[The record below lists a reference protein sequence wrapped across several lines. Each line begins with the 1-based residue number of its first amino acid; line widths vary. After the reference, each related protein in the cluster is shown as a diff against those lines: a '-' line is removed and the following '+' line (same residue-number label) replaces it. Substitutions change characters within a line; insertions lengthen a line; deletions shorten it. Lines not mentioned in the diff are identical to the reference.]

1 MPEQLIRMP
10 CRFDDTSQAD
20 SFERRPVELTPS
32 APLHLLERITAGCL
46 AAVIAGA
53 IVWLFL
59 LQVSSTGTF
68 LEYVFKFVPAMT
80 DGGPAS
86 IFDGNAIGDPRPRLL
101 TTFFT
106 YVNIALRRVL
116 LLHGPI
122 HPAIGIAWLIYP
134 ICIIL
139 MHRVALR
146 LTVDSRA
153 ALVAAILYAA
163 SPAMLDL
170 FADYYVPAKAL
181 ASLMM
186 LLAIYGACLIFPA
199 PDSPGFP
206 RPMLGSAILFSA
218 GLFGLLSDETAV
230 FIYACIP
237 LLFANRLLEKK
248 IAASRKWL
256 FTMSLAGSLLI
267 FVIVGFIAVPAINL
281 ALGQAPIDLWTT
293 ITRGVYEAMFLMS
306 SKPVGNLIGSISP
319 GSLLETILSAH
330 TVPHRHVQ
338 HVWTSGW
345 PLPHFFQ
352 WPWTDQL
359 GLYFF
364 TVIVIFLILN
374 IRFDRTRRG
383 LVGRLLLAFLVF
395 VVLESIL
402 ILRLSP
408 WIVEVNYYAAF
419 SSLFFALI
427 MAVLIAGLGRSR
439 WTWSVWLLTAYLG
452 AVGFANYWETA
463 QRHPSIRSS
472 RLSWTQLRE
481 VHQKV
486 TAGDFTKVAKEHP
499 FPSPLFF
506 YAFEHAAALEHTAG
520 RRVDLQP
527 MRDLHDTIFRFV
539 DLGKMQDPSTV
550 TSDVAQYDE
559 NMLRSAPGVKTESS
573 LALAARLAGRTIR
586 GVAGDWNFIRHY
598 SRSGEVHER
607 VWRQGVMRL
616 WSRRGLSFELGDK
629 LCVDFPSYPRQ
640 CIARV
645 YELGEVTYTF
655 SHNGTLM
662 AAFRWVPADV
672 RLPPDLRD

>member
-10 CRFDDTSQAD
+10 WRFDDTSQAD
-20 SFERRPVELTPS
+20 SFGRCPVQLTPS
-32 APLHLLERITAGCL
+32 APLHLFERVTASCFV
-46 AAVIAGA
+46 AVIIGA

-59 LQVSSTGTF
+59 VQVSSTGTF

-80 DGGPAS
+80 DGGLAS
-86 IFDGNAIGDPRPRLL
+86 IFDGNTIGDPRPRLL
-101 TTFFT
+101 TTFLA

-139 MHRVALR
+139 MHRVAMR
-146 LTVDSRA
+146 LTADSRA
-153 ALVAAILYAA
+153 ALIAAILYAA

-186 LLAIYGACLIFPA
+186 LLAIYGACLVFPT
-199 PDSPGFP
+199 PDSPGVP
-206 RPMLGSAILFSA
+206 RPILGAAIIFSA

-230 FIYACIP
+230 FIYACLP
-237 LLFANRLLEKK
+237 LLFANSMLEKK

-256 FTMSLAGSLLI
+256 FAMSLVGSLLL

-306 SKPVGNLIGSISP
+306 SKPVSNLIGSISP
-319 GSLLETILSAH
+319 GALLETILSAH

-338 HVWTSGW
+338 HIWTSGW

-364 TVIVIFLILN
+364 TVIVILLILN
-374 IRFDRTRRG
+374 IRFDRDRRA
-383 LVGRLLLAFLVF
+383 LVGRLLLAFLAF

-439 WTWSVWLLTAYLG
+439 WSWSVWVITAYLG
-452 AVGFANYWETA
+452 AVEFANYWETA
-463 QRHPSIRSS
+463 QRHPSIGSS
-472 RLSWTQLRE
+472 RLSWNQLRE
-481 VHQKV
+481 AHQKV
-486 TAGDFTKVAKEHP
+486 AAGNFAQVSKEHP
-499 FPSPLFF
+499 FPSPVFF
-506 YAFEHAAALEHTAG
+506 YGFEHAAALEHAAG

-527 MRDLHDTIFRFV
+527 MRDVHDTIFRFI
-539 DLGKMQDPSTV
+539 DLDKMQDPSTV
-550 TSDVAQYDE
+550 TSDIAHYNE
-559 NMLRSAPGVKTESS
+559 NTLRSAVGVKTERS

-586 GVAGDWNFIRHY
+586 GVVGDWNFIRHY
-598 SRSGEVHER
+598 SRSGEVYER
-607 VWRQGVMRL
+607 AWRQGVMRL
-616 WSRRGLSFELGDK
+616 WSRRGLSFELGDE

-640 CIARV
+640 CIARA
-645 YELGEVTYTF
+645 YELGDVTYTF
-655 SHNGTLM
+655 SDNGTLM

>member
-1 MPEQLIRMP
+1 
-10 CRFDDTSQAD
+10 
-20 SFERRPVELTPS
+20 
-32 APLHLLERITAGCL
+32 
-46 AAVIAGA
+46 
-53 IVWLFL
+53 
-59 LQVSSTGTF
+59 
-68 LEYVFKFVPAMT
+68 
-80 DGGPAS
+80 
-86 IFDGNAIGDPRPRLL
+86 
-101 TTFFT
+101 
-106 YVNIALRRVL
+106 
-116 LLHGPI
+116 
-122 HPAIGIAWLIYP
+122 
-134 ICIIL
+134 
-139 MHRVALR
+139 MHRVALL

-181 ASLMM
+181 ASLTM
-186 LLAIYGACLIFPA
+186 LLAMYGACLVFPA
-199 PDSPGFP
+199 PDSSDWP
-206 RPMLGSAILFSA
+206 RPFLGSAITFGA

-237 LLFANRLLEKK
+237 LVFANRLLERKV
-248 IAASRKWL
+248 AASRKWL
-256 FTMSLAGSLLI
+256 FAISLAGSLII

-306 SKPVGNLIGSISP
+306 SKPVSNLIGNISP

-364 TVIVIFLILN
+364 TAIVIFLILN

-439 WTWSVWLLTAYLG
+439 WIWSVWVITTYLG
-452 AVGFANYWETA
+452 AVEFANYWETA
-463 QRHPSIRSS
+463 QRHPSIGSS
-472 RLSWTQLRE
+472 RLSWNQLRE
-481 VHQKV
+481 AHQKV
-486 TAGDFTKVAKEHP
+486 AAGDFAQVAKEHP
-499 FPSPLFF
+499 FPSPVFF
-506 YAFEHAAALEHTAG
+506 YGFEHAAALEHAAG

-527 MRDLHDTIFRFV
+527 MRDVHDTIFRFI
-539 DLGKMQDPSTV
+539 DLDKMQDPSTV
-550 TSDVAQYDE
+550 TSDIAHCDE
-559 NMLRSAPGVKTESS
+559 NTLRSAVGVKTERS

-586 GVAGDWNFIRHY
+586 GVAGDWSFIRHY
-598 SRSGEVHER
+598 SRSGKVYER
-607 VWRQGVMRL
+607 AWRQGVMRL
-616 WSRRGLSFELGDK
+616 WSRRGLSFEFGDE

-645 YELGEVTYTF
+645 YELGDVTYTF
-655 SHNGTLM
+655 SDNGMLM
-662 AAFRWVPADV
+662 EAFRWVPANV